1 MAVAAGGYPP
11 SPSAAKGAPDAG
23 LGGRSRPRSTVVA
36 ELWLKPLPFTL
47 GEGRVGEC
55 IGSSGFFRWG
65 WRFCVL
71 PPRPTRRS
79 VPRTRPDIDWSWKN
93 CETTS
98 TKKEHDLA
106 DAANAS
112 DRDKFHEQ
120 YQKALKKLNDVKRSA
135 SEVER
140 LCTTIL
146 GMYGPS
152 ASVIPDL
159 IVAKGETPP
168 ATTPTVATTP
178 AAAPAAPRGHR
189 HH

>member
-1 MAVAAGGYPP
+1 MHRIVRILPLGMAFLCAPALADKAFSPEDAAY
-11 SPSAAKGAPDAG
+11 
-23 LGGRSRPRSTVVA
+23 
-36 ELWLKPLPFTL
+36 
-47 GEGRVGEC
+47 
-55 IGSSGFFRWG
+55 
-65 WRFCVL
+65 
-71 PPRPTRRS
+71 
-79 VPRTRPDIDWSWKN
+79 IDWSWKN
-93 CETTS
+93 CETTG

-106 DAANAS
+106 DTATAS

-120 YQKALKKLNDVKRSA
+120 YQKALKKLNDVQRSA

-168 ATTPTVATTP
+168 AATPAAATTP

>member
-1 MAVAAGGYPP
+1 MHRIVRILPLGMAFLCAPALADKAFSPEDAAY
-11 SPSAAKGAPDAG
+11 
-23 LGGRSRPRSTVVA
+23 
-36 ELWLKPLPFTL
+36 
-47 GEGRVGEC
+47 
-55 IGSSGFFRWG
+55 
-65 WRFCVL
+65 
-71 PPRPTRRS
+71 
-79 VPRTRPDIDWSWKN
+79 IDWSWKN

-98 TKKEHDLA
+98 TMKEHDLA

-120 YQKALKKLNDVKRSA
+120 YQKALKKLTDVQRSA

-168 ATTPTVATTP
+168 AATPAAATTP

-189 HH
+189 H

>member
-1 MAVAAGGYPP
+1 MHRIVRILPLGMAFLCAPALADKAFSPEDAAY
-11 SPSAAKGAPDAG
+11 
-23 LGGRSRPRSTVVA
+23 
-36 ELWLKPLPFTL
+36 
-47 GEGRVGEC
+47 
-55 IGSSGFFRWG
+55 
-65 WRFCVL
+65 
-71 PPRPTRRS
+71 
-79 VPRTRPDIDWSWKN
+79 IDWSWKN

-106 DAANAS
+106 DTATAS

-120 YQKALKKLNDVKRSA
+120 YQKALKKLTDVQRSA
-135 SEVER
+135 YEVER

-168 ATTPTVATTP
+168 GATPAAATTP

>member
-1 MAVAAGGYPP
+1 MHRIVRILPLGMAFLCAPALADKAFSPEDAAY
-11 SPSAAKGAPDAG
+11 
-23 LGGRSRPRSTVVA
+23 
-36 ELWLKPLPFTL
+36 
-47 GEGRVGEC
+47 
-55 IGSSGFFRWG
+55 
-65 WRFCVL
+65 
-71 PPRPTRRS
+71 
-79 VPRTRPDIDWSWKN
+79 IDWSWKN
-93 CETTS
+93 CKTTS

-106 DAANAS
+106 DTATAS

-120 YQKALKKLNDVKRSA
+120 YQKALKKLADVQRSA

-168 ATTPTVATTP
+168 GATPAAATTP